1 MSSNK
6 DKKPR
11 KKGNLVEETPRQ
23 PFTKVSEAAPNQ
35 PSAHPLHRTM
45 SRVEQALSRVAEKG
59 QVEEKIIENAEEWK
73 KAVLGVASTPNG
85 QHFLKMMC
93 RHAKVLAPP
102 SPENATQ
109 VVLNAARQEFYLR
122 YVRPFLDAT
131 HKGEIE

>member
-1 MSSNK
+1 MSK
-6 DKKPR
+6 DKEKPR
-11 KKGNLVEETPRQ
+11 KKGDLVEPAARQ
-23 PFTKVSEAAPNQ
+23 PFTKVSEGGSREESN
-35 PSAHPLHRTM
+35 HPLHRTM
-45 SRVEQALSRVAEKG
+45 SRMEQSLDKLANKG
-59 QVEEKIIENAEEWK
+59 AAQEQILENAEEWK

-122 YVRPFLDAT
+122 YVRPFLDAN
-131 HKGEIE
+131 HKGVIE